1 MRTIEITDNEMRA
14 RVARYDDLEPLE
26 AQKNSGIPVEAADI
40 VWSRKLL
47 SVIGLD
53 GGLETPINSAAPITG
68 AGGITMTL
76 ASCPP
81 GTGPSLHAHQATY
94 ETFTVMKGRFEVYWN
109 DDGSERVELGLY
121 DTISVP
127 PGVCRGFTNISD
139 GEGLLQVVISGGVH
153 DLNDID
159 FALKAAEQIEAI
171 QPGLIKEFEKTGLT
185 FTASKDYE
193 DTAGS

>member
-1 MRTIEITDNEMRA
+1 MRTIEISGAEMQA
-14 RVARYDDLEPLE
+14 RIARYQDLEPLE
-26 AQKNSGIPVEAADI
+26 AQKNTDIPVEAADI

-53 GGLETPINSAAPITG
+53 EGLDTPINSSAPITG

-76 ASCPP
+76 AACPP
-81 GTGPSLHAHQATY
+81 GTGPSLHAHQATF

-109 DDGSERVELGLY
+109 DDGSERAELGLF

-139 GEGLLQVVISGGVH
+139 EEGILQVIISGGVH

-159 FALKAAEQIEAI
+159 FAVKAAEQIEAI
-171 QPGLIKEFEKTGLT
+171 QPGLLKTFEATGLT
-185 FTASKDYE
+185 FTASKDAE
-193 DTAGS
+193 PA

>member
-1 MRTIEITDNEMRA
+1 MKTISISAAEMNKRIA
-14 RVARYDDLEPLE
+14 RFAELEPLE
-26 AQKNSGIPVEAADI
+26 AQKNTGIPLEAADI

-53 GGLETPINSAAPITG
+53 GDAKTPINEAAPING
-68 AGGITMTL
+68 AGGITMTV
-76 ASCPP
+76 AACPP

-94 ETFTVMKGRFEVYWN
+94 ETFTVLKGRFEVYWN
-109 DDGSERVELGLY
+109 DDGSERVELGLH

-139 GEGLLQVVISGGVH
+139 EEGLLQVIISGGVH

-159 FALKAAEQIEAI
+159 FAVAAAERIEAI
-171 QPGLIKEFEKTGLT
+171 RPGLVKEFEKTGFT
-185 FTASKDYE
+185 FTAGKN
-193 DTAGS
+193 G